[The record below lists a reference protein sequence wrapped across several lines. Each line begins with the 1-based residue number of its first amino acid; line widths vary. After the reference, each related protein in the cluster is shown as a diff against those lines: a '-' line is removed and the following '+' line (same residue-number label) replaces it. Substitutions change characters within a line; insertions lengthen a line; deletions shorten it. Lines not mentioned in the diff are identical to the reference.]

1 MIPGLSKHG
10 VALLAAL
17 AILAGEALSI
27 SQLSLAQTAQCSAQ
41 QIENNIENL
50 LTDPALVDT
59 LAACG
64 SDALPILLLYLD
76 RSFIKEFEKS
86 NYDSL
91 TKAEQRKVDSSEY
104 QQLLII
110 STLGQ
115 MGSRAS
121 SSTRDLGK
129 LIGRRSMAEELDKV
143 IVYALWQINGDPTRA
158 LAQIAVDTRED
169 LSARSSA
176 LHTLEGFARD
186 YANLIPGGVNSQRL
200 EKTTND
206 ALVTIAL
213 NPNDDV
219 DFRLNAFGNLKGA
232 RVAPNTVARIQDALV
247 TIALN
252 PNDDVDF
259 RLKALADLKE
269 ARVAPN
275 TVARIQDAITDTLLK
290 VIQDPTRKT
299 EQRLDA
305 VFKVEYT
312 LYERILKAPIK
323 PAHIQIIAPVLTQI
337 ILDTNNTPETRHTA
351 LFRLKTFDGVLA
363 EKIAKEVS
371 LPESSFVLRVP
382 PKAAASLRE
391 STVVK
396 LKAAPPA
403 VCRYPVIQAVFA
415 WKCR

>member
-1 MIPGLSKHG
+1 MIRGLLKHG
-10 VALLAAL
+10 VGLLIALGM
-17 AILAGEALSI
+17 LAGEALSI
-27 SQLSLAQTAQCSAQ
+27 SQPSLAQTAQCSAQ

-86 NYDSL
+86 NHNSL

-129 LIGRRSMAEELDKV
+129 LIGRWSMAKDLDKV
-143 IVYALWQINGDPTRA
+143 IFYTLWQIDGDPTRA
-158 LAQIAVDTRED
+158 LAQIAIDTREE
-169 LSARSSA
+169 LSTRRSA
-176 LHTLEGFARD
+176 LFNLQYFARD
-186 YANLIPGGVNSQRL
+186 NTNLIPGGVNSQRL

-219 DFRLNAFGNLKGA
+219 DFRLNAFEN
-232 RVAPNTVARIQDALV
+232 
-247 TIALN
+247 
-252 PNDDVDF
+252 
-259 RLKALADLKE
+259 LKE
-269 ARVAPN
+269 ARVASN
-275 TVARIQDAITDTLLK
+275 TLARIQDAITDTLLK

-371 LPESSFVLRVP
+371 LPESSFVYSLP
-382 PKAAASLRE
+382 GFDYPLPSIATKLRE